1 MKYTQQELDFA
12 VAQARLESYQE
23 WYELGRWHL
32 QAIKDVP
39 DQINF

>member
-12 VAQARLESYQE
+12 VAQARLESYRE

-32 QAIKDVP
+32 QAIKDATLEIP
-39 DQINF
+39 F